1 MNTDTLNTFLAAM
14 DAHPLLERLFF
25 ASAELA
31 VLAVAVALAITVFR
45 IRSPRACAMLWLIVL
60 AKPIVTLT
68 FGAVVPVLR
77 LAPPEPIITAA
88 PLPEA
93 PPVRSEA
100 MPQMSALELPPAPLP
115 ATPAKPA
122 ATAIPVRTPINWNV
136 LTPRILASL
145 WLAGVVLLLGSTLL
159 DRIRLRRF
167 IARTTSPSTHA
178 TTALAQGAASLQLR
192 TVPPLRVT
200 AELESPAVV
209 GWFRSTIV
217 IPQWLN
223 APENETALAWAL
235 RHELTHLKHRDPI
248 ANALRRLAQ
257 ILFFFHPVT
266 WWASRRWEAAV
277 ELACDRAVVR
287 TDDDVTAYAEQLYAI
302 LVQARQQRQRTMA
315 TGLFATRTQINT
327 RIAALLGNSL
337 NTPARLGIAAVL
349 SLILFAG
356 TVFAVGGAIADRE
369 EAKEET
375 AAEETEQS
383 LPSPQAPA
391 LQAKCESLLEGQAGA
406 IVVLNA
412 DTGAVLAMAS
422 APFGTMKEVIEGQKA
437 SGNASPI
444 RPAYTRAYQE
454 QYPPG
459 STFKILLAAAA
470 LEEGVITPDTT
481 HYCGGSYRINGGGR
495 AWGCWKRDGHDGVN
509 VTDALVYSCDV
520 FFYNVGLSLGVDK
533 INKWAGKFGLGI
545 STGIDLP
552 REISGLIPSQ
562 DWKKQNYADK
572 TVSEQKWYPGDTVN
586 LSIGQGSAA
595 ITPLQNAV
603 MMAAIVNGGFRVAPR
618 MNAELPPDRSERMLS
633 DATLE
638 VLHAALRK
646 TVEKAPPDYPAG
658 TGWRA
663 GVDGVQV
670 LGKTG
675 SAQIMS
681 ATKWSKYASDEE
693 IPYEM
698 RDHAWFVAGVMDR
711 EPKISVSVLLEHG
724 MHGGTGAAEIA
735 RAVIAQAYGIE
746 TSVREKTVVIDGET
760 VTLTTPEDESQELPT
775 TRSRRFSLEK
785 STGPTV
791 KERPYMVHLRSGHSQ
806 PADAVEEDESFYLL
820 TYDNHTFKI
829 RKALVREVVKQ
840 EEGDKGKGAEVLS
853 ARTLS
858 FPADS
863 SLGTLYLH
871 DPMDYTYTSEAKT
884 SMHSEEGWE
893 LIGEAKGNVE
903 IPAGK
908 MVRLDVAV
916 LGITPAFSSLPAD
929 GIQYLNLRG
938 IGVSGGTLRHIA
950 GWTDLEALSLR
961 RCRVPDVELKH
972 LRPLANLRW
981 LDLEDAVLQ
990 TRDLTPLVVLKQ
1002 LRHLSLRGVEL
1013 SNRAATALP
1022 QLGALNITVPS
1033 LNRSP
1038 LQCVAEL
1045 DRLQSLD
1052 LSFTG
1057 ISGEQ
1062 LDDLAAL
1069 TGLLAL
1075 DLEAAPIANEDLR
1088 YIYPYEKLA
1097 VLSLKKT
1104 RITEGYKEFL
1114 AALPGLASIDV
1125 DYTAAPDAEHQM
1137 ITLGGRVVN
1146 ESGEPAPNVSVGL
1159 IGEYED
1165 TVPMGDRGITASDGH
1180 WEVRMPT
1187 GWNRLKVALS
1197 TDEYVSDFS
1206 LESRV
1211 TPPESQLRDHTAELV
1226 VKAGVSLSG
1235 AVRDSEGNPV
1245 AGATICRDIRELRSE
1260 EQTASARTDE
1270 NGKFTIHHVDDT
1282 QDQTMTVLND
1292 VHAPEAITLLAD
1304 SWKSSISITLSEGAV
1319 LRGEVIDAGGAPVE
1333 GVTVTFKGWLAD
1345 LEGNAAGGWHSVR
1358 PPAVLRQTRTGA
1370 DGHFEMPHT
1379 PQQCRILFTFAHSDY
1394 FDASIQVEPSFNE
1407 PLRAN
1412 LILKKPFRGRV
1423 VDANSGLSVP
1433 VPEVEIGL
1441 GMVGSEFN
1449 WISTE
1454 TVKITRGP
1462 DAGDFTILPR
1472 CWLMA
1477 DRQTEFAARV
1487 SAQGYVTATS
1497 EPVNGARLG
1506 EVITIAL
1513 QPIGQDKE

>member
-1 MNTDTLNTFLAAM
+1 MTTAGTLNSFLAAL

-31 VLAVAVALAITVFR
+31 VLAALVALAIAGLR

-60 AKPIVTLT
+60 AKPIVTLS

-77 LAPPEPIITAA
+77 LAPPDPIIAAA

-93 PPVRSEA
+93 PPLHSEA
-100 MPQMSALELPPAPLP
+100 MPQMSAPELPPAPLP
-115 ATPAKPA
+115 ATPVKLTAAAVPA
-122 ATAIPVRTPINWNV
+122 RTPINWGA
-136 LTPRILASL
+136 LAPRILASL
-145 WLAGVVLLLGSTLL
+145 WLAGVAALLGSTLL

-167 IARTTSPSTHA
+167 LARTAPPSAHA
-178 TTALAQGAASLQLR
+178 STALAEGAASLPLR
-192 TVPPLRVT
+192 TPPPLRVT
-200 AELESPAVV
+200 TELESPAVV

-257 ILFFFHPVT
+257 VLFFFHPVT

-349 SLILFAG
+349 SLVLFAG

-369 EAKEET
+369 ESKEET

-383 LPSPQAPA
+383 LPSPQNPA
-391 LQAKCESLLEGQAGA
+391 LQAKCESLLEGHVGA

-412 DTGAVLAMAS
+412 DTGAVLAMTS
-422 APFGTMKEVIEGQKA
+422 APFGTMKEVIEGQKV
-437 SGNASPI
+437 SGNASLI

-470 LEEGVITPDTT
+470 LEEGIITPETT

-495 AWGCWKRDGHDGVN
+495 AWGCWKRDGHGRVN
-509 VTDALVYSCDV
+509 VTDALTYSCDV

-533 INKWAGKFGLGI
+533 INAWSRKFGLGI

-562 DWKKQNYADK
+562 EWKKQIFADK
-572 TVSEQKWYPGDTVN
+572 TVSEQKWYPGDTLN

-595 ITPLQNAV
+595 VTPLQNAV
-603 MMAAIVNGGFRVAPR
+603 MMAAILNGGFRVMPR
-618 MNAELPPDRSERMLS
+618 MNAELPPDRSQRMLS

-638 VLHAALRK
+638 VLHAALRR

-663 GVDGVQV
+663 GIDGIDI

-681 ATKWSKYASDEE
+681 AAKWSKYASDEE

-735 RAVIAQAYGIE
+735 RAVIAEAYGIE
-746 TSVREKTVVIDGET
+746 TSVRETTVVIDGKT
-760 VTLTTPEDESQELPT
+760 VTLTTTEDPIKVEAPAQLP
-775 TRSRRFSLEK
+775 
-785 STGPTV
+785 
-791 KERPYMVHLRSGHSQ
+791 
-806 PADAVEEDESFYLL
+806 
-820 TYDNHTFKI
+820 
-829 RKALVREVVKQ
+829 
-840 EEGDKGKGAEVLS
+840 
-853 ARTLS
+853 ARTLA
-858 FPADS
+858 FPDNR
-863 SLGTLYLH
+863 SLGTIYTH
-871 DPMDYTYTSEAKT
+871 DPMDYAYISGAKT
-884 SMHSEEGWE
+884 SMHSEEGWT
-893 LIGEAKGNVE
+893 LLGEAQGNVE

-908 MVRLDVAV
+908 MARLDVAV

-950 GWTDLEALSLR
+950 GWTGLEALSLR
-961 RCRVPDVELKH
+961 RCRVPDVELQH
-972 LRPLANLRW
+972 LRPLVNLRW

-1002 LRHLSLRGVEL
+1002 LRHLSLRGVDL

-1022 QLGALNITVPS
+1022 QLGALNIVVPS

-1045 DRLQSLD
+1045 DQLQSLD

-1062 LDDLAAL
+1062 LGDLTTL

-1075 DLEAAPIANEDLR
+1075 DLEASPIANEDLR
-1088 YIYPYEKLA
+1088 YICPYENLA

-1104 RITEGYKEFL
+1104 RITNGYKAHL
-1114 AALPGLASIDV
+1114 AALPNLASVDV

-1146 ESGEPAPNVSVGL
+1146 EDGDPASGVGVLL
-1159 IGEYED
+1159 IGEYD
-1165 TVPMGDRGITASDGH
+1165 DPVPMGERGISGPDGR
-1180 WEVRMPT
+1180 WEVPMPT
-1187 GWNRLKVALS
+1187 GWTRLKVALS
-1197 TDEYVSDFS
+1197 SDHYVSDLL
-1206 LESRV
+1206 LESRAV
-1211 TPPESQLRDHTAELV
+1211 PPEAQLRDHTAEFI

-1235 AVRDSEGNPV
+1235 TVLDSGGDPV
-1245 AGATICRDIRELRSE
+1245 AGATIYRDVRELRSE
-1260 EQTASARTDE
+1260 EQGTSVRTDE
-1270 NGKFTIHHVDDT
+1270 NGKFTIHHLDDT
-1282 QDQTMTVLND
+1282 QDQSLTVLSD
-1292 VHAPEAITLLAD
+1292 GHAPEAVALTKN
-1304 SWKSSISITLSEGAV
+1304 SWNEPLNVTLSAGAV
-1319 LRGEVIDAGGAPVE
+1319 LRGQVIDAAGAPVG
-1333 GVTVTFKGWLAD
+1333 GVAVTF
-1345 LEGNAAGGWHSVR
+1345 GGWWGEIGGKANGRSYS
-1358 PPAVLRQTRTGA
+1358 LRTGT
-1370 DGHFEMPHT
+1370 DGRFEIPNT
-1379 PQQCRILFTFAHSDY
+1379 PTSGRVQLTFAHENF
-1394 FDASIQVEPSFNE
+1394 FDAAMRVKSTPEE
-1407 PLRAN
+1407 TLRVN
-1412 LILKKPFRGRV
+1412 LIPKRPFRGRV
-1423 VDANSGLSVP
+1423 VDARSGLPVP
-1433 VPEVEIGL
+1433 TPEVELGL
-1441 GMVGSEFN
+1441 RMDGSDFN
-1449 WISTE
+1449 WDGTE
-1454 TVKITRGP
+1454 TEKITRGP

-1472 CWLMA
+1472 YWLMA
-1477 DRQTEFAARV
+1477 DRQTEFAARI
-1487 SAQGYVTATS
+1487 SAIGYVTATS
-1497 EPVNGARLG
+1497 EPVGGARLG
-1506 EVITIAL
+1506 EVITIEL
-1513 QPIGQDKE
+1513 QPINAGKEGGQSALPQAKQGTP

>member
-1 MNTDTLNTFLAAM
+1 MTTADTLNTFLAAL

-31 VLAVAVALAITVFR
+31 MLAVCVALAIALLR
-45 IRSPRACAMLWLIVL
+45 IRSPRACAILWLIVL
-60 AKPIVTLT
+60 AKPVVTLT

-77 LAPPEPIITAA
+77 LAPPDPIVATA
-88 PLPEA
+88 PLLEVQPL
-93 PPVRSEA
+93 RSET
-100 MPQMSALELPPAPLP
+100 MPHVSTPELPPAPLP
-115 ATPAKPA
+115 APPVQPA
-122 ATAIPVRTPINWNV
+122 AIAIPVRPPINWGA
-136 LTPRILASL
+136 LAPRFLASL
-145 WLAGVVLLLGSTLL
+145 WLAGVAALLGSTLL

-167 IARTTSPSTHA
+167 IARTTSPAAHA
-178 TTALAQGAASLQLR
+178 SAALAEGAASLQLR
-192 TVPPLRVT
+192 TTPPLRVT
-200 AELESPAVV
+200 TELESPAVV

-223 APENETALAWAL
+223 GPENETALAWAL

-349 SLILFAG
+349 SLVLFAG

-369 EAKEET
+369 DAKEET
-375 AAEETEQS
+375 AGEETEQS
-383 LPSPQAPA
+383 LPSPQAPT

-406 IVVLNA
+406 IVVLNV

-422 APFGTMKEVIEGQKA
+422 APFGTMKEVIEGQEA
-437 SGNASPI
+437 SGNAHPI

-495 AWGCWKRDGHDGVN
+495 AWGCWQRRGHDRIN

-533 INKWAGKFGLGI
+533 INEWSRKLGLGV

-552 REISGLIPSQ
+552 REVSGLIPSQ
-562 DWKKQNYADK
+562 DWKKQIYADK

-586 LSIGQGSAA
+586 LSIGQGRSAV
-595 ITPLQNAV
+595 TPLQNAV
-603 MMAAIVNGGFRVAPR
+603 MMAAIVNGGFRVMPR
-618 MNAELPPDRSERMLS
+618 MNAELPPDRSQRMLS
-633 DATLE
+633 DATLK
-638 VLHAALRK
+638 VLHAALRR
-646 TVEKAPPDYPAG
+646 TVEKAPPDYPAD

-663 GVDGVQV
+663 GIDGIDI

-681 ATKWSKYASDEE
+681 AAQWSKYASDEE

-735 RAVIAQAYGIE
+735 RAVIAEAYGIE

-775 TRSRRFSLEK
+775 TRSRRSSLEK
-785 STGPTV
+785 STGPAV

-820 TYDNHTFKI
+820 TYDDHTFKI
-829 RKALVREVVKQ
+829 RKALVREVVKV
-840 EEGDKGKGAEVLS
+840 EEDDKGKVAEVPS
-853 ARTLS
+853 ARTLT
-858 FPADS
+858 FPDDR
-863 SLGTLYLH
+863 SLGTLYTH
-871 DPMDYTYTSEAKT
+871 DPMDYAYTSGATT
-884 SMHSEEGWE
+884 SMHSEEGWT
-893 LIGEAKGNVE
+893 LLGEAQGNVE

-916 LGITPAFSSLPAD
+916 LGITPSFSSLPAD

-950 GWTDLEALSLR
+950 GWTGLEALSLR
-961 RCRVPDVELKH
+961 RCRVPDVELQH
-972 LRPLANLRW
+972 LRPLVNLRW

-1002 LRHLSLRGVEL
+1002 LRHLSLRGVDL

-1022 QLGALNITVPS
+1022 QLGALNIVVPS

-1057 ISGEQ
+1057 ISGDQ
-1062 LDDLAAL
+1062 LGDLTTL

-1075 DLEAAPIANEDLR
+1075 DLEAAPIVNEDLR
-1088 YIYPYEKLA
+1088 YIYPYENLA

-1104 RITEGYKEFL
+1104 RITEGYKAHL
-1114 AALPGLASIDV
+1114 AALPNLASVDV

-1137 ITLGGRVVN
+1137 ITLGGRVVD
-1146 ESGEPAPNVSVGL
+1146 EDGDPASGVGVLL
-1159 IGEYED
+1159 IGEYGD
-1165 TVPMGDRGITASDGH
+1165 PVPMGERGISGPDGR
-1180 WEVRMPT
+1180 WEVPMPT
-1187 GWNRLKVALS
+1187 GWTRLKVALS
-1197 TDEYVSDFS
+1197 SDHYVSDLL
-1206 LESRV
+1206 LESRAV
-1211 TPPESQLRDHTAELV
+1211 PPEAQLRDHTAEFV

-1235 AVRDSEGNPV
+1235 TVRDSGGDPV
-1245 AGATICRDIRELRSE
+1245 AGATIYRDVRELRSK
-1260 EQTASARTDE
+1260 EQGTSVRTDE
-1270 NGKFTIHHVDDT
+1270 NGKFTFHHLDDT
-1282 QDQTMTVLND
+1282 QDQSLTVLSD
-1292 VHAPEAITLLAD
+1292 GHAPEAVALTKN
-1304 SWKSSISITLSEGAV
+1304 SWNEPLNVTLSAGAV
-1319 LRGEVIDAGGAPVE
+1319 LRGQVIDAAGAPVG
-1333 GVTVTFKGWLAD
+1333 GVAVTL
-1345 LEGNAAGGWHSVR
+1345 GGWWNEIGGSASSR
-1358 PPAVLRQTRTGA
+1358 SYSLRTGT
-1370 DGHFEMPHT
+1370 DGCFEIPNT
-1379 PQQCRILFTFAHSDY
+1379 PTSGRVQLTFSHENY
-1394 FDASIQVEPSFNE
+1394 FDAAMRVKSTPEE
-1407 PLRAN
+1407 ALRAN
-1412 LILKKPFRGRV
+1412 LIPKQPFRGRV
-1423 VDANSGLSVP
+1423 VDASSGLLVP
-1433 VPEVEIGL
+1433 MSEVELGL
-1441 GMVGSEFN
+1441 RMDGGEFN
-1449 WISTE
+1449 WISAE
-1454 TVKITRGP
+1454 TAKITRSP
-1462 DAGDFTILPR
+1462 DAGDFTIWPNI
-1472 CWLMA
+1472 WLMA

-1487 SAQGYVTATS
+1487 TAKGYAIATS
-1497 EPVNGARLG
+1497 EPVGGARLG

-1513 QPIGQDKE
+1513 QPIDAGGEEGE